1 MGGSPRLPP
10 STRRPILHGMNVLV
24 VGGAGY
30 IGSHC
35 VRRLLAAGHRAVVL
49 DDLSLGHAS
58 AVPDGTPLVRAG
70 MDDASAVRETA
81 RLHGIEAVF
90 HFAALANVGESVREP
105 ERYHAHNVVKTHA
118 LLAALEAAGVRKFVF
133 SSTCA
138 VYGVPPRVPISE
150 DMPRVPVN
158 PYGRTKLEVELSLE
172 DAARAGR
179 LAFAALR
186 YFNAAG
192 AAADGSTGEDHEP
205 ETHLIPLAIG
215 AALGRRPPLTVFGTD
230 YPTPDGTCLR
240 DYVHVD
246 DLADAHV
253 AALARLDRPGVG
265 LALNL
270 GTGRPHS
277 VREVI
282 ASVERVGG
290 RPVPHAF
297 GPRREGDPPALFA
310 DATRA
315 RAELGWA
322 PRHVGLD
329 DIVSSAWRWHIS
341 RPR

>member
-1 MGGSPRLPP
+1 
-10 STRRPILHGMNVLV
+10 MNVLV

-58 AVPDGTPLVRAG
+58 AVPGGTPLVRAD
-70 MDDASAVRETA
+70 MADAAAVREA
-81 RLHGIEAVF
+81 VRVHGIGAAF
-90 HFAALANVGESVREP
+90 HFAALANVGESVRQP
-105 ERYHAHNVVKTHA
+105 ERYHAHNVVKTAA
-118 LLAALEAAGVRKFVF
+118 LLEALASAGVAKFVF

-138 VYGVPPRVPISE
+138 VYGVPPAVPISE
-150 DMPRVPVN
+150 DMPRAPVN
-158 PYGRTKLEVELSLE
+158 PYGRTKLDVELRLE
-172 DAARAGR
+172 EAARTRG
-179 LAFAALR
+179 LSFAALR

-192 AAADGSTGEDHEP
+192 AASDGSTGEDHEP
-205 ETHLIPLAIG
+205 ETHLMPLAIG
-215 AALGRRPPLTVFGTD
+215 AALGRRPPLTVFGDD

-240 DYVHVD
+240 DYVHVE

-253 AALARLDRPGVG
+253 AALGRLDRPGVS

-277 VREVI
+277 VRQVI

-297 GPRREGDPPALFA
+297 GPRREGDPPALYA
-310 DATRA
+310 DASRA
-315 RAELGWA
+315 RAELGWK
-322 PRHVGLD
+322 PRFVGLD
-329 DIVSSAWRWHIS
+329 DIVRSAWRWHAA
-341 RPR
+341 RP